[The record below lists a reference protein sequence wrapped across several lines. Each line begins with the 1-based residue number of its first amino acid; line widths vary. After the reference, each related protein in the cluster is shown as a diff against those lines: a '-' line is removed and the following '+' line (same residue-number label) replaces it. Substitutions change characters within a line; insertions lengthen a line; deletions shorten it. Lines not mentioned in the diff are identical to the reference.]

1 MIKVDEFI
9 ELRDYVSEQIGLTKE
24 LLARDTGRTAED
36 EASLYGRL
44 DALQDVMDQF
54 QEFMENT

>member
-1 MIKVDEFI
+1 MDEFVEI
-9 ELRDYVSEQIGLTKE
+9 RDYVSEQIGLTRE
-24 LLARDTGRTAED
+24 LLARDIGRTAED